1 MTHVQ
6 RQRIEN
12 QKIDCTI
19 DFRNDNI
26 YWKWADYFSS
36 SVGVLLFLIQAI
48 NGIQEEEMLMAGA
61 LRKESSKKPCTIQLH
76 YENSALII
84 SDFGQKSDR
93 YVYQRF
99 QFRKQH
105 LVKSMK
111 AIGLLTKKLR
121 SPRNWS

>member
-1 MTHVQ
+1 
-6 RQRIEN
+6 
-12 QKIDCTI
+12 
-19 DFRNDNI
+19 
-26 YWKWADYFSS
+26 
-36 SVGVLLFLIQAI
+36 
-48 NGIQEEEMLMAGA
+48 MLMAGIFTELASA

-121 SPRNWS
+121 STRNWSWIQRHFFCADTAMSKILSRMASQCSLVYMMRELDIE